1 MWWSWN
7 SNPGQ
12 LALLSLSQHSGNEGA
27 TELLSF
33 FNLTTS
39 WREWVDQLPYKAS
52 YGIGGHASLLGRSL
66 LLFGTGAGAIWPTA
80 LPGTQCQDPHS
91 CLCCCFFFVLKS
103 NIKLIEI
110 CTVQWIFMKRMYMLV
125 SSQSRNRTWQAP
137 QKLAGAECQSV
148 PQGWPPP
155 KLVKS

>member
-12 LALLSLSQHSGNEGA
+12 LALLSHSASTQEMKVPQNC
-27 TELLSF
+27 LVS
-33 FNLTTS
+33 LTTS

-66 LLFGTGAGAIWPTA
+66 LPFGTGVGAIWPTA
-80 LPGTQCQDPHS
+80 LPGTQCQDPHN
-91 CLCCCFFFVLKS
+91 CLCCCFYFVLKS

-110 CTVQWIFMKRMYMLV
+110 CTVQWIFTKRMYMLV
-125 SSQSRNRTWQAP
+125 SSQSRNRTWQTP
-137 QKLAGAECQSV
+137 QKLASAECPSV

-155 KLVKS
+155 KLVTS